1 MFWWLVLS
9 LKAYLK
15 LPAEG
20 FWSRKLLIIFWL
32 LLIFHFIVNNFSN
45 MRVVYGLGLWWITL
59 GFIGVMVSR
68 SLAAEANQLEAR
80 P

>member
-1 MFWWLVLS
+1 M
-9 LKAYLK
+9 
-15 LPAEG
+15 
-20 FWSRKLLIIFWL
+20 IIFWL

-68 SLAAEANQLEAR
+68 SLSAEANQLEVR
-80 P
+80 Q